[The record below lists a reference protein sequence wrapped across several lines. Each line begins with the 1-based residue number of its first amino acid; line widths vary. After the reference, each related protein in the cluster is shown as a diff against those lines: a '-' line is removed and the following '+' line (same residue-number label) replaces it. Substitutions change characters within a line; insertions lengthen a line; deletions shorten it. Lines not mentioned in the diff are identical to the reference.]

1 MEEFIE
7 QLYRFIIVYGPE
19 IVLIAAT
26 TILLVG
32 IVKLIFKTKLEKV
45 NKTGRK
51 TIYEVLSASF
61 TLIATVGWLLLKQYV
76 FNLTT
81 TPMTLESILKVAAT
95 VNIVVKVMYPIY
107 ENYGLRELMRT
118 VISVIFD
125 KKKKDEEKEEK
136 ENENKQNESKENEDK
151 QNEDKQNEDTPT
163 PTQTPSISFR
173 LTLCLVNNLSI
184 STTSNSLCLCQAS

>member
-7 QLYRFIIVYGPE
+7 QLYRFMVMYGPE
-19 IVLIAAT
+19 IVLIAAA

-51 TIYEVLSASF
+51 TIYEALSVSF
-61 TLIATVGWLLLKQYV
+61 TLVATVGWLLLKQYA

-81 TPMTLESILKVAAT
+81 TPMTLESTLKVAAT

-118 VISVIFD
+118 VISAIFD
-125 KKKKDEEKEEK
+125 KKKKD
-136 ENENKQNESKENEDK
+136 KENEDAENK
-151 QNEDKQNEDTPT
+151 DEENGDTPT
-163 PTQTPSISFR
+163 PTQTPTI
-173 LTLCLVNNLSI
+173 L
-184 STTSNSLCLCQAS
+184 